1 MSLMNQLIY
10 SIKSRSSGTFEYIFL
25 FHWDYWATYFNL
37 KHTIRDVIYLIF
49 IYSSSNSNIK
59 LHRPSS
65 TLVHRQFNSFELSS
79 PFLWPCVH
87 TYQFILPLR
96 SDIWCNILT
105 HLWLCTRVF
114 CLETKARNKYTPL
127 KCSSSHLCPCQ
138 LINKSLVGQEFADKV
153 DPNW

>member
-1 MSLMNQLIY
+1 MNTSFYFIDIIELDISTQNIPQEMLYTWYVFIRHQIPISNYIDRHQL
-10 SIKSRSSGTFEYIFL
+10 SFT
-25 FHWDYWATYFNL
+25 
-37 KHTIRDVIYLIF
+37 V
-49 IYSSSNSNIK
+49 NSK
-59 LHRPSS
+59 
-65 TLVHRQFNSFELSS
+65 SFELSS

-87 TYQFILPLR
+87 TYQCILPLR
-96 SDIWCNILT
+96 SYIWCNILT

-153 DPNW
+153 DPN